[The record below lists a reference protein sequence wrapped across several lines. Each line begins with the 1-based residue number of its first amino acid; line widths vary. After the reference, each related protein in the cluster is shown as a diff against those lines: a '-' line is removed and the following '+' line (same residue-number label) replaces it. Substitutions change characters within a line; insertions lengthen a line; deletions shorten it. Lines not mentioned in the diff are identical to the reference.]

1 MLIFPQSWRTAHAV
15 ALSDDHGSHPDD
27 GGFPVR
33 PVFPSRAGVSLCADG
48 TLTVGLNVLIVQY
61 GTIGQA
67 YGLCL
72 FLIVA
77 AFRLAVGSVDR
88 KGLLFAAL
96 AGLLAAAGAA
106 GTLLTAPVAPV
117 LALWMAFQNRTGKP
131 VGEAGRVPLRK
142 RDSIPAGPLL
152 VCERTAPDVFQHRS
166 IQLDLPASGMARARF
181 PTISGSRSPG

>member
-1 MLIFPQSWRTAHAV
+1 MGA
-15 ALSDDHGSHPDD
+15 
-27 GGFPVR
+27 
-33 PVFPSRAGVSLCADG
+33 
-48 TLTVGLNVLIVQY
+48 LTVGLNVLIVQY

-88 KGLLFAAL
+88 KGFFSPLLPV
-96 AGLLAAAGAA
+96 LLAAAGAA

-142 RDSIPAGPLL
+142 RDSIPAVLYLFARGP
-152 VCERTAPDVFQHRS
+152 RQTFFQTS
-166 IQLDLPASGMARARF
+166 FNTNFDLPASGMARRDS
-181 PTISGSRSPG
+181 PRYRGPRSPG